1 MHMQFRRKINPF
13 KWLRNEK
20 GRRFSF
26 FSCLTKRSLT
36 RAGVDVLASIETDCT
51 WTRMKYP
58 LFLPAAWSPLN
69 LLWAQ
74 KYWKIYLFLLI
85 SFWQISYD
93 DFKIILRILLFLY
106 HKWSKKSIPPRRSNF
121 IWITKV
127 SIIFLQHCGRSE
139 VFLSIYKYNL
149 CRCELGTLI
158 FYRYCTKALSL

>member
-1 MHMQFRRKINPF
+1 MTTQWKRKKVFFFFVPHKTISYPR
-13 KWLRNEK
+13 WCRC
-20 GRRFSF
+20 FSF
-26 FSCLTKRSLT
+26 YWNWLHVNQNEISTVF
-36 RAGVDVLASIETDCT
+36 AGC
-51 WTRMKYP
+51 
-58 LFLPAAWSPLN
+58 WSPLN

-74 KYWKIYLFLLI
+74 KYWKIYVFLLI

-158 FYRYCTKALSL
+158 FLSLLY

>member
-1 MHMQFRRKINPF
+1 MKKEEVF
-13 KWLRNEK
+13 L
-20 GRRFSF
+20 F
-26 FSCLTKRSLT
+26 FSCLIKRSLT
-36 RAGVDVLASIETDCT
+36 RTGVDVLASIEADCT

-58 LFLPAAWSPLN
+58 LFFAGCLKSP
-69 LLWAQ
+69 Q
-74 KYWKIYLFLLI
+74 KYWKIYVFLLI

-158 FYRYCTKALSL
+158 FYRYCTTALSL